1 MHFLS
6 GPAMRAFRIA
16 RCSLAGVSAAMLL
29 AGASAAQE
37 QAKRPDGLY
46 AEIQTSKGR
55 IVARLEA
62 ELTPLT
68 VANFVGLAEGTI
80 ANSAFDPGRPFYDGS
95 IFHRVEAG
103 HVIQT
108 GIPQSDRARNPGYT
122 FPNEIHAKL
131 SHNHAGALNMAN
143 GGPNTN
149 AAQFCIM
156 LGDRSYLDG
165 DFTVFGEVVEGLDV
179 VMRIARGDVVESV
192 RIARVGAKAQ
202 SFHPTTESFRALVK
216 EAEQRIAEHA
226 EKKRL
231 AEQDWIARNYPKAAG
246 PAGLVLTERLT
257 AGQPATNQAASTSG
271 GLLRVRY
278 RGSEVRYVVHVLGRV
293 GPPLEVISFGSGEN
307 GVPGFVDPP
316 RMFTVEP
323 GKTKINSGLDSV
335 IVAMQP
341 GERCVVIV
349 PAALGYGR
357 AGLYPPET
365 AGNNHGTPES
375 GVLAASRE
383 TRSRVAPRPTQV
395 PWERLL
401 VTALGLEVGVRP
413 SSGGNGLPMPLLQL
427 ALREG
432 TPKCRG
438 HAVGGRIGSLPVI
451 LLRLRPVAQLLVA
464 LPDQALN
471 ERIGRIYG
479 LKIGE
484 RRLIVASIKCDVTG
498 QTTEIRLLRGD
509 AALVQNGLGS
519 TDIFAGLLHFAA
531 ADGDPR
537 PRVRPPE
544 IPEILAIRWDVRLLQ
559 PGFVASLIPG
569 ISGIP
574 VSGFETDSTQFV
586 SHFAGVVEIRRREV
600 KVVGAAVGLLG
611 ALAVAG
617 KTV

>member
-1 MHFLS
+1 MEDSMHFLS

-179 VMRIARGDVVESV
+179 VMQIARGDVVESV

-246 PAGLVLTERLT
+246 PAGGVLTERL
-257 AGQPATNQAASTSG
+257 AGGQPATNQVASTGSQ
-271 GLLRVRY
+271 LRVRY
-278 RGSEVRYVVHVLGRV
+278 HGSEVRYVGHVLGRD
-293 GPPLEVISFGSGEN
+293 GPPLEVISFSSGEN

-316 RMFTVEP
+316 RVFPVEP

-335 IVAMQP
+335 IAAMQP
-341 GERCVVIV
+341 GER
-349 PAALGYGR
+349 
-357 AGLYPPET
+357 
-365 AGNNHGTPES
+365 
-375 GVLAASRE
+375 
-383 TRSRVAPRPTQV
+383 
-395 PWERLL
+395 W
-401 VTALGLEVGVRP
+401 
-413 SSGGNGLPMPLLQL
+413 
-427 ALREG
+427 
-432 TPKCRG
+432 
-438 HAVGGRIGSLPVI
+438 
-451 LLRLRPVAQLLVA
+451 
-464 LPDQALN
+464 
-471 ERIGRIYG
+471 
-479 LKIGE
+479 
-484 RRLIVASIKCDVTG
+484 
-498 QTTEIRLLRGD
+498 
-509 AALVQNGLGS
+509 
-519 TDIFAGLLHFAA
+519 
-531 ADGDPR
+531 
-537 PRVRPPE
+537 
-544 IPEILAIRWDVRLLQ
+544 
-559 PGFVASLIPG
+559 
-569 ISGIP
+569 
-574 VSGFETDSTQFV
+574 
-586 SHFAGVVEIRRREV
+586 
-600 KVVGAAVGLLG
+600 
-611 ALAVAG
+611 
-617 KTV
+617 

>member
-246 PAGLVLTERLT
+246 PAGGVLTERLT

-278 RGSEVRYVVHVLGRV
+278 RGSEVRYVGHVLGRV

-316 RMFTVEP
+316 RMFTW
-323 GKTKINSGLDSV
+323 S
-335 IVAMQP
+335 
-341 GERCVVIV
+341 
-349 PAALGYGR
+349 
-357 AGLYPPET
+357 
-365 AGNNHGTPES
+365 
-375 GVLAASRE
+375 
-383 TRSRVAPRPTQV
+383 
-395 PWERLL
+395 
-401 VTALGLEVGVRP
+401 
-413 SSGGNGLPMPLLQL
+413 
-427 ALREG
+427 
-432 TPKCRG
+432 
-438 HAVGGRIGSLPVI
+438 
-451 LLRLRPVAQLLVA
+451 
-464 LPDQALN
+464 
-471 ERIGRIYG
+471 
-479 LKIGE
+479 
-484 RRLIVASIKCDVTG
+484 
-498 QTTEIRLLRGD
+498 
-509 AALVQNGLGS
+509 
-519 TDIFAGLLHFAA
+519 
-531 ADGDPR
+531 
-537 PRVRPPE
+537 RVRPRSTP
-544 IPEILAIRWDVRLLQ
+544 AWTASSLLCSRESVAWLSFPRPWGTAA
-559 PGFVASLIPG
+559 PGFTRRKPPVTITERLNQVYSRRPAKLDPALHRAQLRSLG
-569 ISGIP
+569 K
-574 VSGFETDSTQFV
+574 DSW
-586 SHFAGVVEIRRREV
+586 
-600 KVVGAAVGLLG
+600 
-611 ALAVAG
+611 
-617 KTV
+617 